1 MEILI
6 EYALEI
12 VSALAVML
20 IGVAGTYL
28 TVKASQRAELEN
40 TAHAIEQVTKAAQ
53 MAVGELQQT
62 VVTGWKEAG
71 GGKLNEAQIK
81 ELGRMLQY
89 KARELLSPS
98 VTGLLEAAK
107 IDVTALITAAGEDWI
122 RQIK

>member
-1 MEILI
+1 
-6 EYALEI
+6 
-12 VSALAVML
+12 VML

>member
-28 TVKASQRAELEN
+28 TAKAAKRAELDN
-40 TAHAIEQVTKAAQ
+40 IAQAMEQVTKAAQ
-53 MAVGELQQT
+53 TAVGELQQT
-62 VVTGWKEAG
+62 LAANWKQAG
-71 GGKLNEAQIK
+71 GGRLNEAQIN
-81 ELGRMLQY
+81 ELGRMLQLR
-89 KARELLSPS
+89 AREILSPS

-107 IDVTALITAAGEDWI
+107 VDVTALITAAGEDWI